1 MSKKSSNLGCNHAL
15 IYGMHNQIQI
25 LNISY
30 RYFGV
35 VKVRIQ
41 QSDIERA
48 PDNRE
53 NSLKFTS
60 SGKTLSFCKN
70 LSNCFNIL
78 DGKETCCL
86 LFLLP
91 EGSLELLSE
100 LKTKPHVRAPYAMTT
115 SWFKLFSRRIEFMN
129 RTTWNGKEF

>member
-1 MSKKSSNLGCNHAL
+1 MQIITRGWGCEGPALNVLCISALCHRKSSNLVCKNAL
-15 IYGMHNQIQI
+15 VLWMHNHIHI

-30 RYFGV
+30 WYFGV

-78 DGKETCCL
+78 DGKEACCL

-100 LKTKPHVRAPYAMTT
+100 LNTKPHVRAP
-115 SWFKLFSRRIEFMN
+115 
-129 RTTWNGKEF
+129 